1 MSLSSVFSPE
11 TSDAVCIYLH
21 RESMFWKA
29 DERSAHLFLSKR
41 TSHHFT
47 KKR

>member
-11 TSDAVCIYLH
+11 ASDAVFIYLH

-29 DERSAHLFLSKR
+29 YERSAYLFSSKG
-41 TSHHFT
+41 
-47 KKR
+47 

>member
-1 MSLSSVFSPE
+1 MSLSSVLLMK

-29 DERSAHLFLSKR
+29 DERSAYLFSSKG
-41 TSHHFT
+41 
-47 KKR
+47 